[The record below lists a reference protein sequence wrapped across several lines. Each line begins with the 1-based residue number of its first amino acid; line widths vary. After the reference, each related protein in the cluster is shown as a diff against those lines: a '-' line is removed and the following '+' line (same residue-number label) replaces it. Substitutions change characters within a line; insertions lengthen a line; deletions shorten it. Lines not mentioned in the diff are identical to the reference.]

1 MRGRAFGWSFF
12 FQAEEGIRD
21 LIVTGVQTCA
31 LPISLAGGEPNADV
45 ALVAAQLARLAYFA
59 GERERAVEAVE
70 VALDMA
76 EALRLPEVLAE
87 ALTTKAMVGWQRP
100 HEAEALLHE
109 ADRVAVANDLPAA
122 ALRAQFNLSG
132 LSIEHSRFREAR

>member
-1 MRGRAFGWSFF
+1 SGRSATQGGNLDQANRALQEAIDLLEAQGEQHAAARVSARRADALRVADRVDEAF
-12 FQAEEGIRD
+12 
-21 LIVTGVQTCA
+21 A
-31 LPISLAGGEPNADV
+31 LMQSAYEALSGGEPNADI

-100 HEAEALLHE
+100 HE
-109 ADRVAVANDLPAA
+109 
-122 ALRAQFNLSG
+122 
-132 LSIEHSRFREAR
+132 